1 MGPEVQVGVDA
12 VGTKGDISSSFYTSG
27 FKSVPERGIGKRGK
41 KELERTSRP
50 FSYSLNSCKDDG

>member
-12 VGTKGDISSSFYTSG
+12 VRTKGGTSNSFYTSG
-27 FKSVPERGIGKRGK
+27 FKSVPERDIGERGK
-41 KELERTSRP
+41 KELERASGP